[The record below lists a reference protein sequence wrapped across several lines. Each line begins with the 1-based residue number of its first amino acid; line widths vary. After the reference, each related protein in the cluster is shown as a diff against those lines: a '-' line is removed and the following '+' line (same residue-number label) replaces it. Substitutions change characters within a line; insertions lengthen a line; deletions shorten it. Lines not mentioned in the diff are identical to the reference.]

1 MTNIRYGDEDVEF
14 RVVLEER
21 ARRDNQYLLKLLIP
35 NNQGRLVALEQV
47 AKLKLSAGNTSFEH
61 YDFERS
67 VTITGDVDKS
77 KTTPIEVMRAVKEHF
92 DLTKEYPGSR
102 IIIGGEAQETQ
113 DSVLNLFS
121 TFAIAGIAIYCI
133 LILLFNSVAQPFL
146 VMVSIPVGVAA
157 VIVTFALHSEPL
169 GFLAFLGIIGLSG
182 VVVNDSLVLVSHIND
197 LRDKANDSS
206 RLLDLVAQGTANRLR
221 AILMTTITTVLGLV
235 PLAYGWGGSDPFM
248 APMALAIGYGL
259 LFATPLTVI
268 LVPCLYVV
276 GCDIADLARK
286 LTPTHREH

>member
-1 MTNIRYGDEDVEF
+1 
-14 RVVLEER
+14 
-21 ARRDNQYLLKLLIP
+21 
-35 NNQGRLVALEQV
+35 
-47 AKLKLSAGNTSFEH
+47 
-61 YDFERS
+61 
-67 VTITGDVDKS
+67 
-77 KTTPIEVMRAVKEHF
+77 
-92 DLTKEYPGSR
+92 
-102 IIIGGEAQETQ
+102 
-113 DSVLNLFS
+113 
-121 TFAIAGIAIYCI
+121 
-133 LILLFNSVAQPFL
+133 
-146 VMVSIPVGVAA
+146 
-157 VIVTFALHSEPL
+157 
-169 GFLAFLGIIGLSG
+169 
-182 VVVNDSLVLVSHIND
+182 VNDSLVLVSHIND
-197 LRDKANDSS
+197 LRDKANDST